1 MATRRMFSKR
11 IINSGRFLKM
21 PISSQAL
28 YFHLGMEADDDGIV
42 EAFGVLKNSGLG
54 EDDLRVL
61 VAKELVKVLNEDLVS
76 FITDWREHN
85 LIRADRKIDSIY
97 KDLLLQ
103 IIPEAELVKAKPRS
117 DVQDN
122 KRLGN
127 KKSTDSP
134 RTVHGR
140 HSIGEVSIEEVNI
153 NNIDTATQVS
163 QEEEIKEDCPTSS
176 VVEVQQKQGVPQL
189 IKLFEDINPDYEDWF
204 GNTTQRASAEK
215 LLLRAPFNKLE
226 ELITGIMPILNSTP
240 YNPKDCKAFSPF
252 ELNKN
257 WAKIMAKIKE
267 KSIEAIQDKG
277 RGIKVSGL

>member
-153 NNIDTATQVS
+153 NNIDTATQAS
-163 QEEEIKEDCPTSS
+163 QEEIKEDYPISS

-204 GNTTQRASAEK
+204 GNATQRASAEK

-226 ELITGIMPILNSTP
+226 ELITEIMPVLNSMP
-240 YNPKDCKAFSPF
+240 YTSRDCRAFSPY
-252 ELNKN
+252 ELNRN